1 MALTDEELGIAPVG
15 GLAQT
20 PISGGFISAEDA
32 ALGITQ
38 TNTFTSAQDAS
49 LGISQE
55 GGIVESFGG
64 ELGRGLVRGF
74 FNVGGGLVGTAEWL
88 IPGKQESLIEA
99 KRKIELAKT
108 DYSQEYGNWSGW
120 AGRILGEA
128 FPYMGAALV
137 GGYAGATI
145 GGAAAGAGTAGL
157 TGVAKAAAG
166 AGIAKG
172 AFAGG
177 LAGAAS
183 IGFAVEGQNAYDEA
197 IATGA
202 SEDEANAERLIVG
215 TLNAAIEAAQI
226 NSIMKFHRTGAGSL
240 RSFIRNVRGRA
251 WDLVGGDAKQ
261 FGGQVLKHA
270 LEEGLEEAF
279 QEGVS
284 LGVPAALRGQVPRK
298 PNGMVDWSQILNRI
312 GSSAAAGAL
321 AGGVL
326 GAGGALV
333 GASPEIGR
341 PSNKEIDK
349 AIAAVEGYD
358 DLTVKQKELHKAQ
371 LEELRVDLR
380 FGEEAREGSVKI
392 DGTNVKPTV
401 IQKLERDKNFGTVEA
416 KNLPSVK
423 KGYIRLYRGQSVEPR
438 EGAGTFYTPF
448 LQHADNYAL
457 DRTREYG
464 GPSEIT
470 YIDLPQNTAN
480 KYAASRINEEYLGLN
495 NVALEYIFP
504 QLGQTIAKTPEG
516 EIPALNRQWD
526 NHFIQSLRNIDI
538 SFREE
543 QEAQIK
549 KKKGKGIAA
558 AEKTLRNE
566 DLHPDIR
573 AAAARSKLAG
583 ELGLRLNQMKFDENQ
598 ISYYKQRVLTS
609 QLSTLDVINADE
621 GLMNLLVPDE
631 NGGIKLPEPN
641 QIALLEEVF
650 GPEFAKALHNLRAE
664 SHTLSKKFLDIANL
678 PRAVLASFDMS
689 AAGRQGLMLLPIA
702 PKQWFKAVANGYR
715 AWTSPEYAS
724 YVELQIKSHPMY
736 KTFKNS
742 EGFLSEMGSVI
753 KGEEV
758 FISELAHR
766 IPGIPASERAYVTTL
781 NSLRFYTFVKFAEQ
795 WQGTGK
801 THADYVLLAKFIN
814 HTTGRGSVKGL
825 EEFMPALNA
834 LFFAPR
840 LTMGRIQALGDL
852 FKGATGDIKAGKFS
866 PTRKI
871 IAQDLL
877 MFFVGG
883 AGILG
888 LLSLMKGVT
897 VEDDPRSSDF
907 GKIRFGNTRI
917 DFWGGY
923 SQIARLT
930 ARLITAEAKGTAT
943 GRVMPTDRG
952 LVIRRFIQSK
962 FSPASG
968 MTMDLIE
975 GETFLGEKLEFTPE
989 GITKQAFERFTPLF
1003 IQDVVDAARY
1013 QGLTT
1018 AGIVAPLAMHG
1029 IGAMTYPVRPNT
1041 EASRIKDVKSREAY
1055 GIGWDQIGPLAQSYI
1070 KERNPDIALL
1080 ERQGRSE
1087 RENFDMVARRLEEQ
1101 HAVTKNII
1109 KKLPVPIRDDIDRLD
1124 VIIPGLS
1131 RYVSNGWYLNDAR
1144 YKTYQ
1149 KEIQKGLTQY
1159 LTRLRSR
1166 PLWSRMPDHMKATLI
1181 EDVAKMVRDQARA
1194 QLLMNS
1200 QIEDFRRMK

>member
-1 MALTDEELGIAPVG
+1 MALTDEELGIIPSG
-15 GLAQT
+15 GITAN
-20 PISGGFISAEDA
+20 PISGGLISPEDA
-32 ALGITQ
+32 ALGITSVGA
-38 TNTFTSAQDAS
+38 FTSAQDAS
-49 LGISQE
+49 FGITDQ
-55 GGIVESFGG
+55 GGVIESFGG

-74 FNVGGGLVGTAEWL
+74 FNVGGGLVGTTEWL

-99 KRKIELAKT
+99 KRKIESAKA
-108 DYSQEYGNWSGW
+108 DYSQEYGNWAGW

-137 GGYAGATI
+137 GGYAGAAI
-145 GGAAAGAGTAGL
+145 GGAVAAGG
-157 TGVAKAAAG
+157 AKIG
-166 AGIAKG
+166 A
-172 AFAGG
+172 

-183 IGFAVEGQNAYDEA
+183 VGFAVEGQNAYDEA
-197 IATGA
+197 ITTGA
-202 SEDEANAERLIVG
+202 SEDEANTERLIVG
-215 TLNAAIEAAQI
+215 TINAAIEAAQI
-226 NSIMKFHRTGAGSL
+226 SSIMRFHKTGAGSL
-240 RSFIRNVRGRA
+240 RSFIRNVRNRT

-270 LEEGLEEAF
+270 LEEGLEEAL

-284 LGVPAALRGQVPRK
+284 IGVPAALRGQVPRK
-298 PNGMVDWSQILNRI
+298 PNGMVDWSQILNRV

-349 AIAAVEGYD
+349 AIAAVDAYNIPTKE
-358 DLTVKQKELHKAQ
+358 KELWKAQ
-371 LEELRVDLR
+371 LEEHRIDLR
-380 FGEEAREGSVKI
+380 SGETVVEGSVKI
-392 DGTNVKPTV
+392 GGTNVKPTV
-401 IQKLERDKNFGTVEA
+401 IPEDQIVTDKNFGTIEVP
-416 KNLPSVK
+416 NLPSVK
-423 KGYIRLYRGQSVEPR
+423 KGHLRLYRGQSVGPR

-448 LQHADNYAL
+448 LQHANEYAKY
-457 DRTREYG
+457 RTKEYG

-470 YIDLPQNTAN
+470 YIDLPHDTAN
-480 KYAASRINEEYLGLN
+480 RYAASRINEEYLGIN

-504 QLGQTIAKTPEG
+504 QLGQDTAKTPEG

-526 NHFIQSLRNIDI
+526 THLIQSIKNIDT

-543 QEAQIK
+543 HRAQIK
-549 KKKGKGIAA
+549 KEKGIRIAG
-558 AEKTLRNE
+558 AEKTLKDENI
-566 DLHPDIR
+566 HPDIR
-573 AAAARSKLAG
+573 AAAARSQLAG
-583 ELGLRLNQMKFDENQ
+583 ELGLRFSQMKFDENQ
-598 ISYYKQRVLTS
+598 ISYYKQRVLTAP
-609 QLSTLDVINADE
+609 LDTFETLNADE
-621 GLMNLLVPDE
+621 GLNALFVPDE
-631 NGGIKLPEPN
+631 SGNIKLPEPN
-641 QIALLEEVF
+641 QIAALEQVF
-650 GPEFAKALHNLRAE
+650 GPEFAKALHDLRAE
-664 SHTLSKKFLDIANL
+664 SHTLSKKIIDAANL

-702 PKQWFKAVANGYR
+702 PKQWLKAVGRGYR

-724 YVELQIKSHPMY
+724 YNELQIKSDPFY
-736 KTFKNS
+736 KTFKKS
-742 EGFLSEMGSVI
+742 GGFLSEMGSVI

-781 NSLRFYTFVKFAEQ
+781 NALRFYTFKKYAQQ

-801 THADYVLLAKFIN
+801 SHADYVLLAKFIN

-852 FKGATGDIKAGKFS
+852 FKGATGDIKTGKFS
-866 PTRKI
+866 PARKI

-877 MFFVGG
+877 MFFMGG
-883 AGILG
+883 VGILG
-888 LLSLMKGVT
+888 LLSLMKGVD

-907 GKIRFGNTRI
+907 GKVRFGNTRF

-923 SQIARLT
+923 SQIARLV
-930 ARLITAEAKGTAT
+930 AQLITAEAKGTAT
-943 GRVMPTDRG
+943 GRIMPADRG
-952 LVIRRFIQSK
+952 QIIWRFVQSK
-962 FSPASG
+962 LSPASG
-968 MTMDLIE
+968 MSVDLIR
-975 GETFLGEKLEFTPE
+975 GENFIGEKLEATPE

-1003 IQDVVDAARY
+1003 VQDVVDAARY

-1041 EASRIKDVKSREAY
+1041 EASRIKDMKSREAY
-1055 GIGWDQIGPLAQSYI
+1055 GIGWDEIGPLAQSYI
-1070 KERNPDIALL
+1070 RERNPDIALL

-1101 HAVTKNII
+1101 HRVTKDII
-1109 KKLPVPIRDDIDRLD
+1109 KKLPVPIRNDIDQLD

-1149 KEIQKGLTQY
+1149 DEIRKGLAQY

-1166 PLWSRMPDHMKATLI
+1166 PLWNRMSDTMKATLI
-1181 EDVAKMVRDQARA
+1181 EDIASLVRDQVRSK
-1194 QLLMNS
+1194 LLMNS
-1200 QIEDFRRMK
+1200 QIEDFRRMVR

>member
-1 MALTDEELGIAPVG
+1 MATDEELGITPVG
-15 GLAQT
+15 GLTQT

-32 ALGITQ
+32 ALGITPSS
-38 TNTFTSAQDAS
+38 TFTSAQDAS

-55 GGIVESFGG
+55 GGVIESFGG

-74 FNVGGGLVGTAEWL
+74 FNVGGGLVGTAEYL

-99 KRKIELAKT
+99 KRNIESAKA
-108 DYSQEYGNWSGW
+108 DYSQEYGNWAGW

-137 GGYAGATI
+137 GGYAGAAV
-145 GGAAAGAGTAGL
+145 GGAAAGVGTAGL
-157 TGVAKAAAG
+157 TGPAAAAAG

-215 TLNAAIEAAQI
+215 TINAAIEAAQI
-226 NSIMKFHRTGAGSL
+226 SSIMKFHRTGAGSL

-270 LEEGLEEAF
+270 IEEGLEEAF

-284 LGVPAALRGQVPRK
+284 IGVPAALRGQVPRK
-298 PNGMVDWSQILNRI
+298 ANGMVDWSQILNRV

-333 GASPEIGR
+333 GAAPEIGR

-349 AIAAVEGYD
+349 AIAAVEGYNIPA
-358 DLTVKQKELHKAQ
+358 KEKELWKAQ
-371 LEELRVDLR
+371 LEEHRIDLR
-380 FGEEAREGSVKI
+380 FGEEAEAGAV
-392 DGTNVKPTV
+392 
-401 IQKLERDKNFGTVEA
+401 VE
-416 KNLPSVK
+416 
-423 KGYIRLYRGQSVEPR
+423 EPR
-438 EGAGTFYTPF
+438 
-448 LQHADNYAL
+448 
-457 DRTREYG
+457 
-464 GPSEIT
+464 
-470 YIDLPQNTAN
+470 
-480 KYAASRINEEYLGLN
+480 
-495 NVALEYIFP
+495 
-504 QLGQTIAKTPEG
+504 TPEG

-526 NHFIQSLRNIDI
+526 THLIQSVKNIDT

-543 QEAQIK
+543 HRARIKQET
-549 KKKGKGIAA
+549 GKRVAG
-558 AEKTLRNE
+558 AEKTLQDE
-566 DLHPDIR
+566 SIHPSIR
-573 AAAARSKLAG
+573 AAAARSHLAG
-583 ELGLRLNQMKFDENQ
+583 ELGLRFTQMKFDENQ
-598 ISYYKQRVLTS
+598 ISYYKQRVLTAP
-609 QLSTLDVINADE
+609 LGTFDKLNASE
-621 GLMNLLVPDE
+621 GLDTLFVPDE
-631 NGGIKLPEPN
+631 NGNIKLPEPN
-641 QIALLEEVF
+641 QIAALEEVF
-650 GPEFAKALHNLRAE
+650 GPEFAKALHDLRAE
-664 SHTLSKKFLDIANL
+664 SHTLSKKLLDAANL

-702 PKQWFKAVANGYR
+702 PKQWLKAVGRGYR

-724 YVELQIKSHPMY
+724 YNELQIKSDPFY
-736 KTFKNS
+736 KTFKS
-742 EGFLSEMGSVI
+742 SGGFLSEMGSVI

-781 NSLRFYTFVKFAEQ
+781 NALRFYTFKKYAQQ

-801 THADYVLLAKFIN
+801 SHADYVLLAKFIN

-866 PTRKI
+866 PSRKI
-871 IAQDLL
+871 VAQDLL

-907 GKIRFGNTRI
+907 GKVKFGNTRF

-930 ARLITAEAKGTAT
+930 AQLITAEAKGTAT

-952 LVIRRFIQSK
+952 QTVWRFIQSK
-962 FSPASG
+962 LSPASG
-968 MTMDLIE
+968 MSVDLIR
-975 GETFLGEKLEFTPE
+975 GETFIGEKLEATPE

-1055 GIGWDQIGPLAQSYI
+1055 GIGWDEIGPLAQSYI
-1070 KERNPDIALL
+1070 RERNPDIALL

-1194 QLLMNS
+1194 QLLMKS
-1200 QIEDFRRMK
+1200 QIEDFRRIQ